1 MSNWNEL
8 PTEILS
14 HIFSICACC
23 SFPIDLASN
32 LFPLFWVSK
41 NWRNVALQVGYQTI
55 FYHHD
60 ITPPPD
66 NFFQDKD
73 KEYQLELEPHVLNA
87 IKIKQ
92 AGHSTRTLLIDSWN
106 DEHLENLF
114 LHFAAYCPNVTK
126 LYCPANRELVWAH
139 LKKSLYFKK
148 LIEISGPKDESEMKE
163 FSDCAWHYKD
173 QLQSQYALAYHP
185 MDSRLQLE
193 VQRLDQF
200 PKTKSLVIYWCHPA
214 RLASFDELVDSC
226 PHITKINFHRVH
238 LQRYSLDWTAPCK
251 KGLCKPHESLITLF
265 AQFFF
270 DPLLFDYI
278 MYKFPK
284 LKKGEI
290 DVMNRDDKK
299 EEQDQYLVK
308 NLDKLVEFTT
318 RNHLTIKLSISLT
331 RLKEALGN
339 TRPKYLKLLFSS
351 DSDRPDLAKLTLIKG
366 EVTVVHPAESLG
378 YTEHLLTID
387 PMSRSLMTNDLVT
400 SDIFK
405 DAWCPVSTD
414 TTHLSIEIPRP
425 SNGYVTFGIFMDI
438 FEHAS
443 SLVHLSYKAQT
454 RLSLD
459 CYLDNYKVC
468 EALESLDL
476 YVGDV
481 HEDVYPVFSK
491 CCPGLKRM
499 NLKLLHRMSV
509 GVTRIDMPESHLE
522 FFQLSLNIE
531 KGK

>member
-8 PTEILS
+8 PTEILN

-23 SFPIDLASN
+23 GFPIDLASN

-55 FYHHD
+55 VYHYD

-87 IKIKQ
+87 IKIQQ
-92 AGHSTRTLLIDSWN
+92 AGHSTRTLLINSWN

-114 LHFAAYCPNVTK
+114 LHFATYCPNVTK
-126 LYCPANRELVWAH
+126 LYCPTNRELVWTY

-163 FSDCAWHYKD
+163 FIDCTWHYKD

-185 MDSRLQLE
+185 MDSRLQLQL
-193 VQRLDQF
+193 QRLDQF

-214 RLASFDELVDSC
+214 RLASFDKLVDAC
-226 PHITKINFHRVH
+226 PHITKINFHRVY

-251 KGLCKPHESLITLF
+251 EGLCKPHESLITLG

-278 MYKFPK
+278 MHKFPK
-284 LKKGEI
+284 LKRGEI

-318 RNHLTIKLSISLT
+318 RNRLTIKLSISLA

-339 TRPKYLKLLFSS
+339 TRLKCLKLFFYS
-351 DSDRPDLAKLTLIKG
+351 DGDRLDLAKLILIK
-366 EVTVVHPAESLG
+366 EEITVVHPVESLD
-378 YTEHLLTID
+378 YITIN
-387 PMSRSLMTNDLVT
+387 PMSGGLVT

-405 DAWCPVSTD
+405 DAWCPVSANITN
-414 TTHLSIEIPRP
+414 LRIEIPSP
-425 SNGYVTFGIFMDI
+425 SNEYVTFGIFMDI
-438 FEHAS
+438 FEYAS
-443 SLVHLSYKAQT
+443 SLTHLSYKAQT

-459 CYLDNYKVC
+459 RHLDDYKVC
-468 EALESLDL
+468 ETLESLGL
-476 YVGDV
+476 YVSDV

-499 NLKLLHRMSV
+499 DLELLLRMSV
-509 GVTRIDMPESHLE
+509 GVTRIDMLESHFE
-522 FFQLSLNIE
+522 FFQFSLNIE